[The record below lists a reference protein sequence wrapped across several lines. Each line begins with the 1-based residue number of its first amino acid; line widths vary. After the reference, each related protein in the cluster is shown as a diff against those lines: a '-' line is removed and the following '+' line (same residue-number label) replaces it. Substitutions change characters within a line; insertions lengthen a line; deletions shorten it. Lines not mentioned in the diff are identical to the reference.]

1 MAVAAAPSRPS
12 AYVSEVVVQGVRR
25 FGDVRRFALLPG
37 YNVLYGLS
45 AAGKSTLHDVLLSLL
60 FARPPEGEAESF
72 KSLLPQGQAACRAG
86 MSINLGGETWRVLKD
101 YQQNAVT
108 LSRYITAEKRFDLVY
123 SQPAQIV
130 RWLGET
136 AGLPAG
142 PSFGRLFTMT
152 RQDFPSLSAPITVVA
167 PRRDGVSSD
176 TTLFEERL
184 RAMSLPEKKQMLVT
198 LTEEYRRHAEVK
210 TSEFLQDGMRTKL
223 YEVESLI
230 KQRDDA
236 REKIKEIDLEL
247 KDVVKL
253 PKLPDGIDERIEAY
267 KRHEK
272 TREAELE
279 HLLPRQQDAHAQLD
293 AVIPSP
299 FTEKDMRRLK
309 EPLDIGIELLKRD
322 RQLDAGLGAM
332 VIGLPMILFGSTVGL
347 VGMILTAVGIG
358 LIAYRG
364 LLVFLKGKERFDAL
378 VKVVDAV
385 DEQVKLVERKWD
397 IETTVVRNLMKAYGA
412 DDPREMKEV
421 EKNRDGLVAK
431 KSALEATIADL
442 ALPNGEKNLDLQQQ
456 RIQRQIANVDERLQ
470 ELSGK
475 FTTDPKDLE
484 PQIERLDREVARA
497 EGRKATPRSKL
508 FGLDDADADAGDDD
522 GDSRNAIVTTVDA
535 WCGSRRADMG
545 RVLRTV
551 QEAYGKNLKA
561 LSGGKLH
568 EAAFDQTGSVSVR
581 ENGRPPLPFESLDPM
596 GKDAAW
602 LSLRMTFFQLE
613 SRGARRMLALLDD
626 PFEFE
631 EGRLQAISRALKSL
645 GPSAQ
650 VIHLT
655 SRPIHQRHADH
666 QLEI

>member
-1 MAVAAAPSRPS
+1 MAAAAASRPS

-25 FGDVRRFALLPG
+25 FGDVRRFTLQPG

-60 FARPPEGEAESF
+60 FARPPEGEGESF

-86 MSINLGGETWRVLKD
+86 MSLNLGGETWRVLKD

-108 LSRYITAEKRFDLVY
+108 LSRYAVAEKRFDLVY
-123 SQPAQIV
+123 SQPAQII

-136 AGLPAG
+136 AGLTVG
-142 PSFGRLFTMT
+142 PPFGRLFTMT
-152 RQDFPSLSAPITVVA
+152 HADFPSLTAPVTVVA
-167 PRRDGVSSD
+167 SRRDGNSSD
-176 TTLFEERL
+176 MSMFEDRL
-184 RAMSLPEKKQMLVT
+184 RTMSLPDKRNMLAI
-198 LTEEYRRHAEVK
+198 LTEEYRRHAEMK
-210 TSEFLQDGMRTKL
+210 TLEFLQDGMRTKL
-223 YEVESLI
+223 YEVEALM
-230 KQRDDA
+230 KKREEA
-236 REKIKEIDLEL
+236 LEKIKEIDLEL
-247 KDVVKL
+247 KDIVKL

-279 HLLPRQQDAHAQLD
+279 HLLPRQQDAHAELD
-293 AVIPSP
+293 SVIPAP
-299 FTEKDMRRLK
+299 FTEKDMRRMK
-309 EPLDIGIELLKRD
+309 EPLDIAIELLKRD
-322 RQLDAGLGAM
+322 RQLDAGVAAM
-332 VIGLPMILFGSTVGL
+332 LIGLPMILFGSTTGVI
-347 VGMILTAVGIG
+347 GMLLAAVGIG

-378 VKVVDAV
+378 VKTVDQV

-397 IETTVVRNLMKAYGA
+397 IETTVVRNLMKAYNA
-412 DDPREMKEV
+412 DDPREMKEI
-421 EKNRDGLVAK
+421 EKTRDALVVR
-431 KSALEATIADL
+431 KSALTTEIAEL
-442 ALPNGEKNLDLQQQ
+442 ALPSGDTNLDVHQARFQK
-456 RIQRQIANVDERLQ
+456 QITNVDERLQ
-470 ELSGK
+470 AMSSK

-497 EGRKATPRSKL
+497 EGRKATSRAKL
-508 FGLDDADADAGDDD
+508 FGLDEADAGDDD
-522 GDSRNAIVTTVDA
+522 GDARNAIVTAVEA

-545 RVLRTV
+545 RVLRTL
-551 QEAYGKNLKA
+551 QEAYAKNLKA
-561 LSGGKLH
+561 LSGGKLSD
-568 EAAFDQTGSVSVR
+568 ANFDATGSVSAR
-581 ENGRPPLPFESLDPM
+581 EEGRPPLPFESLDSM

-613 SRGARRMLALLDD
+613 SRGTRRMLALLDD

-631 EGRLQAISRALKSL
+631 EGRLATISRALKSL
-645 GPSAQ
+645 GPNAQ